1 MKHLVVDGLFWTLQ
15 GPTMAIMG
23 RFMLGKTVY
32 CETIEADMKGVP
44 PDDPKFD
51 ENCKTLLDV
60 IVEKDDKV

>member
-1 MKHLVVDGLFWTLQ
+1 
-15 GPTMAIMG
+15 MAIMG